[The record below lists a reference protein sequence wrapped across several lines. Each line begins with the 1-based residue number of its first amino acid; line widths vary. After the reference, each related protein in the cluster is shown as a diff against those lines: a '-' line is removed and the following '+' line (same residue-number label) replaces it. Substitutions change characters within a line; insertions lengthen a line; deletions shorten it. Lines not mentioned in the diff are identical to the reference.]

1 MLVAEKWFD
10 EHYAEFE
17 SVRVSVHATNKA
29 TKAAAASASYALT
42 YEKLASLVSDARA
55 LFTKLCES
63 QLAAE
68 ELVGECV
75 RELAGS
81 PIQAERLRSTYLVR
95 FGDE

>member
-10 EHYAEFE
+10 QHYADFE
-17 SVRVSVHATNKA
+17 AVRVSVHATNKA

-63 QLAAE
+63 QLTAV
-68 ELVGECV
+68 ELVSECA
-75 RELAGS
+75 RELART
-81 PIQAERLRSTYLVR
+81 PVQAERLRSTYLVR
-95 FGDE
+95 FVVE